1 MSQWKSSV
9 SLGEAVE
16 KFGAGETTLMDF
28 VVTCREEFRKNPF
41 YGEPD
46 IRHAVEALADMYLPS
61 TTKNIGLLAGK
72 DLAGKDRASYRK
84 ALDECE
90 HRLQMLER
98 ICAKDNRVYVS
109 RVLRHFEKTA

>member
-1 MSQWKSSV
+1 MPQWKSSV

-28 VVTCREEFRKNPF
+28 VVACREEFRKNPF

-46 IRHAVEALADMYLPS
+46 IHHAVEALADMHLP
-61 TTKNIGLLAGK
+61 TKTKNIDL
-72 DLAGKDRASYRK
+72 LAGKDRASYRK

-98 ICAKDNRVYVS
+98 VCAKDNRIYVS
-109 RVLRHFEKTA
+109 RVLRHFERTT